1 MGHSAERRN
10 RTASDCSLPRN
21 TSYSKQ
27 IKMDSKATML
37 HSMAQK
43 GVEVV
48 FANKPMIAGGQAL
61 LALSKCGLGAFT
73 WEKQRQGT
81 EPLLSVRF

>member
-10 RTASDCSLPRN
+10 GTASDCSLPRN

-37 HSMAQK
+37 HSTAQK

-61 LALSKCGLGAFT
+61 LALSKCGLSAFT